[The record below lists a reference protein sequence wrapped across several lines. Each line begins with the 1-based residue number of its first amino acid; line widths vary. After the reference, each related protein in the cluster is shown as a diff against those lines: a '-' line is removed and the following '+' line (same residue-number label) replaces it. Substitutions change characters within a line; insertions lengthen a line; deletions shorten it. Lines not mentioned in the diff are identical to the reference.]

1 MFVIKKLRLN
11 KFQPKPIVCNRALA
25 LSVGDKPA
33 TIVSKET
40 SDCLSEP
47 CVDGANKNKLLSL
60 AQQIGQKAIQ
70 NQQGDNPT
78 PLNKS
83 QRDL

>member
-1 MFVIKKLRLN
+1 MFVINKLRLN
-11 KFQPKPIVCNRALA
+11 KFQPRPIVGNRALA

-40 SDCLSEP
+40 SDCLNEP
-47 CVDGANKNKLLSL
+47 ICDGASKNKLLGL
-60 AQQIGQKAIQ
+60 AQDIGKKAYEHSKAQ
-70 NQQGDNPT
+70 ET
-78 PLNKS
+78 AELNNS

>member
-11 KFQPKPIVCNRALA
+11 KFQPKPIVSNRALA

-40 SDCLSEP
+40 SDCIGAPSL
-47 CVDGANKNKLLSL
+47 DGANKNKVLSL
-60 AQQIGQKAIQ
+60 AQQTAQKAYEHHLGEQMPELNKGQK
-70 NQQGDNPT
+70 
-78 PLNKS
+78 
-83 QRDL
+83 DL

>member
-11 KFQPKPIVCNRALA
+11 RFQPKPIVSNRALA

-40 SDCLSEP
+40 SDCIGAPSI
-47 CVDGANKNKLLSL
+47 DGANKNKVLSL
-60 AQQIGQKAIQ
+60 AQQTAQKAYEHHQGEQTGELNKGQK
-70 NQQGDNPT
+70 
-78 PLNKS
+78 
-83 QRDL
+83 DL

>member
-11 KFQPKPIVCNRALA
+11 KFQPKPIVSNRALA

-40 SDCLSEP
+40 SDCIGAPSL
-47 CVDGANKNKLLSL
+47 DGANKNKVLSL
-60 AQQIGQKAIQ
+60 AQQTAQEAYKHHKGEQ
-70 NQQGDNPT
+70 T
-78 PLNKS
+78 PKLNKG
-83 QRDL
+83 QEDL